1 MFFFDFGVSIYFFFF
16 NLFLSG
22 RGYSEAQL
30 GLLTGTMAAGNLAGA
45 LPAARLIR
53 RIGLRNALITCLAA
67 APVVLCAR
75 SLTPSFPVQICL
87 AFVTGVA
94 LCIWAVCISPITA
107 AITTERKRPL
117 AFSLVFSLGI
127 GIGAAGAL
135 AGSRMPGLF
144 SQHLGNA
151 GPMGADQLTLIAACC
166 IAALALIPALR
177 LGRCGGAVPTRP
189 GPLFTPAVRRML
201 PAVGIWGLVTG
212 SFAPFGNVF
221 LATHLRLSLHSVGTV
236 FSVSQVC
243 QVAAVLCAPF
253 VFRRLGLSKGIF
265 AMQMGT
271 AICFILLALISHPAP
286 AGMIYVALTGL
297 QYMGEPGLYSMMM
310 EIVPEEARGGAS
322 ASMALVLGAAQ
333 LIAAAAAGWS
343 FTNLGY
349 PLALSV
355 IAMIA
360 LTAGVLFRTVAPAE
374 RRGLVPCG
382 NGATVE

>member
-1 MFFFDFGVSIYFFFF
+1 
-16 NLFLSG
+16 
-22 RGYSEAQL
+22 
-30 GLLTGTMAAGNLAGA
+30 
-45 LPAARLIR
+45 
-53 RIGLRNALITCLAA
+53 
-67 APVVLCAR
+67 
-75 SLTPSFPVQICL
+75 
-87 AFVTGVA
+87 
-94 LCIWAVCISPITA
+94 
-107 AITTERKRPL
+107 
-117 AFSLVFSLGI
+117 
-127 GIGAAGAL
+127 
-135 AGSRMPGLF
+135 
-144 SQHLGNA
+144 
-151 GPMGADQLTLIAACC
+151 
-166 IAALALIPALR
+166 
-177 LGRCGGAVPTRP
+177 
-189 GPLFTPAVRRML
+189 
-201 PAVGIWGLVTG
+201 
-212 SFAPFGNVF
+212 
-221 LATHLRLSLHSVGTV
+221 
-236 FSVSQVC
+236 
-243 QVAAVLCAPF
+243 
-253 VFRRLGLSKGIF
+253 
-265 AMQMGT
+265 MQMGT